1 MNTEQ
6 NDSYE
11 SGVYGNEYNSAI
23 RYLEDRVNDLEDG
36 IGIAF
41 IKGNDLDDAYIKS
54 DLARSLRVA
63 IGILGGNL

>member
-6 NDSYE
+6 NGSYDEGGYSSEYDS
-11 SGVYGNEYNSAI
+11 AM
-23 RYLEDRVNDLEDG
+23 RYLEDRVKDLEDG

-41 IKGNDLDDAYIKS
+41 IKGIDLDEAYIKS

-63 IGILGGNL
+63 IGILGSNN